1 MVLLPHYTYDTGTN
15 MNTEASD
22 RNRLSA

>member
-1 MVLLPHYTYDTGTN
+1 MSCRYINTYDTGTN